1 MDGTHTANTKKYKIE
16 GRRISS
22 ARVQKL
28 RNYEFPPRVWLLKE
42 SNRSPLHE
50 TTFRP
55 FFLFIYFF
63 CCFFFLSF
71 QTPPPPPSPP
81 HRQPLSPLIG
91 EFLFFFFALK
101 VIWQFSHFGRHI
113 FIGYCCGCKRV
124 HWKAAV
130 FKWDHCVCTRRNRI
144 GPGEISRTT
153 FFVK

>member
-1 MDGTHTANTKKYKIE
+1 VKESARSAKLMDGTHTANTKKYKIE

-63 CCFFFLSF
+63 FSSFCHFKRRRHRRRRHTANRCRRSLENFCFSFL
-71 QTPPPPPSPP
+71 
-81 HRQPLSPLIG
+81 L
-91 EFLFFFFALK
+91 
-101 VIWQFSHFGRHI
+101 
-113 FIGYCCGCKRV
+113 
-124 HWKAAV
+124 
-130 FKWDHCVCTRRNRI
+130 
-144 GPGEISRTT
+144 
-153 FFVK
+153 